1 MTKPAIM
8 QVDREELADILHRAE
23 AVLDPKDYE
32 TLKALVESYAYLAT
46 LLGDKQTSLDRLRK
60 ILFGASTEKT
70 ASVIGGEADSESSQP
85 PEEGESAE
93 SSATAPQQEAI
104 PAAEPKPKPKR
115 PGHGRNGAD
124 AYHGA
129 EKISVPHPTLQAG
142 DPCPECTK
150 GTVYQMATPK
160 VLVRIT
166 GHAPLQAKVYRL
178 EKLRCNLCGKIFT
191 AEAPE
196 DAGPAKYDATA
207 ASMIGVLKYGSGM
220 PFNRVKGLQ
229 GNMGIPLPASTQWG
243 IIHKQVPHFEPIH
256 AALVYLAAQG
266 QVLHND
272 DTPAKI
278 LDLMGKR
285 AEQAAVA
292 ERAAA
297 PDSEPKDGP
306 ERRGLF
312 TTGIISVYEGHR
324 IALFFSGRKHA
335 GENLRDV
342 LLQRVA
348 ELGAPIQMCDALSRN
363 LPNELETIVANCL
376 AHGRRQFVDVVAYF
390 PEECEYVL
398 EALKVVYHND
408 AVARERSLS
417 PEERLAFHQAES
429 GPTMQALH
437 AWLERQLDERL
448 VEPNSSLGKAIGYML
463 RHWPELTLFLRRAG
477 APLDNNL
484 CERALKKA
492 ILHRKNSLFFK
503 TENGARVGDIY
514 MSLIHTCELCGANP
528 FDYLTELQRHA
539 KDVALHPRAWLP
551 WNYRETLAAASPPA
565 PAVAAS

>member
-1 MTKPAIM
+1 MSE
-8 QVDREELADILHRAE
+8 VADALRRAE
-23 AVLDPKDYE
+23 AALDVKDYAL
-32 TLKALVESYAYLAT
+32 LKMLVDSHAYLAE
-46 LLGDKQTSLDRLRK
+46 LLADKEMSLARLRK

-70 ASVIGGEADSESSQP
+70 AAVTGRESEPASSQP
-85 PEEGESAE
+85 PGDGESAASPAE
-93 SSATAPQQEAI
+93 SPQEEAAPD
-104 PAAEPKPKPKR
+104 AEPKPKPKR

-124 AYHGA
+124 AYPGA
-129 EKISVPHPTLQAG
+129 EQISVPHATLQAG
-142 DPCPECTK
+142 DPCPDCTV
-150 GTVYQMATPK
+150 GTVYRMATPA
-160 VLVRIT
+160 VLVRFT
-166 GHAPLQAKVYRL
+166 GQAPVQAKVYRL
-178 EKLRCNLCGKIFT
+178 EKLRCSLCGKIFT

-196 DAGPAKYDATA
+196 GVGTAKYDATA
-207 ASMIGVLKYGSGM
+207 ASMIGLLKYGTGM
-220 PFNRVKGLQ
+220 PFNRFGGLQ
-229 GNMGIPLPASTQWG
+229 GNLGIPLPASTQWD
-243 IIHKQVPHFEPIH
+243 IVHKQVPHFEPIH
-256 AALVYLAAQG
+256 AELVYLAGQG
-266 QVLHND
+266 ELLYND

-278 LDLMGKR
+278 LALMGNG
-285 AEQAAVA
+285 AEQ
-292 ERAAA
+292 AAA
-297 PDSEPKDGP
+297 PDSGQKDGP

-335 GENLRDV
+335 GENLKDV
-342 LLQRVA
+342 LARRVA

-363 LPNELETIVANCL
+363 LPGELETIVANCL

-408 AVARERSLS
+408 ALARERSLS
-417 PEERLAFHQAES
+417 SEERLAFHQAES

-437 AWLERQLDERL
+437 AWLGRQLAERL
-448 VEPNSSLGKAIGYML
+448 VEPNSSVGKAIGYML
-463 RHWPELTLFLRRAG
+463 RHWPELTLFLRQAG

-503 TENGARVGDIY
+503 TEKGARVGDIY
-514 MSLIHTCELCGANP
+514 MSLIHTCELCGANA

-539 KDVALHPRAWLP
+539 TEAALKPRAWLP
-551 WNYRETLAAASPPA
+551 WNYRQTLAAVSPP